1 MYYNM
6 ITVLRL
12 IFIVFL
18 FSNNNV
24 QAKINELFQDIVKF
38 LYEAFERRVGGIY
51 NNRYIDTDLND
62 DELNEFLKI
71 EDDATNKNEK
81 EFVEDDAKEVVEEKP
96 KEQKESK
103 FEDKYLDK
111 FKAFKNEYYFTED
124 EKLSEEQ
131 KYTELLNIF
140 NKEKDKGVKE
150 TSIKLNKIQEIFN
163 KGGQNTP
170 EGIEELT
177 RYYNIE
183 AEYEDDPEDYDLQE
197 LINELSEIRD
207 ETKKE
212 YELFLSMKFSE
223 EETKEAAKQ
232 YVLDKKLAGFMN
244 NYVLESTPQGNVY
257 MRYNSSKKSFEYF
270 SNNTIPYRYL
280 EPVGRKYVLTYFCKP
295 LFIDI
300 DDELKKAQHKR
311 DEDDQLKKEQKEQK
325 EQKQKDDKEKGIN
338 EKDIYAKLKSYN
350 NDPTT
355 AAIMKSK
362 NRQSGSMPLPPQ
374 IQANLPNVNSSV
386 APEKMLLKENANRY
400 TWEGRMSN
408 LSLIKKVEKKH
419 VDKNYEMSFA
429 DFKKMKR

>member
-18 FSNNNV
+18 FSNKRV
-24 QAKINELFQDIVKF
+24 QAKINELLQDLMKILDEV
-38 LYEAFERRVGGIY
+38 FERRIGGIY
-51 NNRYIDTDLND
+51 NNIYIDNDLND

-71 EDDATNKNEK
+71 EDDTTNKNEK
-81 EFVEDDAKEVVEEKP
+81 EFVDDTKDVVEEKP
-96 KEQKESK
+96 KEQKETK
-103 FEDKYLDK
+103 FEDKYLEK

-124 EKLSEEQ
+124 EKLLEEQ

-150 TSIKLNKIQEIFN
+150 TSIKLNKTQEIFN
-163 KGGQNTP
+163 KGGIVTP

-177 RYYNIE
+177 KYYNIE
-183 AEYEDDPEDYDLQE
+183 AEYEDYPEDYDLQE

-212 YELFLSMKFSE
+212 YEDFLNMNFSE
-223 EETKEAAKQ
+223 EETREAAKQ
-232 YVLDKKLAGFMN
+232 HVLDKKLAGFMN

-280 EPVGRKYVLTYFCKP
+280 EPVGRKYVTTYFCKP

-300 DDELKKAQHKR
+300 DDELKKAQQKK
-311 DEDDQLKKEQKEQK
+311 DDDDQLKKEQKEQK

-362 NRQSGSMPLPPQ
+362 NRQSGAMPLPPQ

-429 DFKKMKR
+429 DFKKMQQR

>member
-1 MYYNM
+1 M
-6 ITVLRL
+6 ITTLRL

-18 FSNNNV
+18 FSNKKV
-24 QAKINELFQDIVKF
+24 QAKMSELFKDIVKF
-38 LYEAFERRVGGIY
+38 LDEAFERRVGEIY
-51 NNRYIDTDLND
+51 NNRYVDNDLND
-62 DELNEFLKI
+62 DELNNFLKI
-71 EDDATNKNEK
+71 EDDTTDKNEK
-81 EFVEDDAKEVVEEKP
+81 EFVEDDAKELAENP

-103 FEDKYLDK
+103 FEDKYLEK

-124 EKLSEEQ
+124 ENLLEEQ

-140 NKEKDKGVKE
+140 NKDKEKGLKE
-150 TSIKLNKIQEIFN
+150 TNFKLDKIQPIFD

-170 EGIEELT
+170 EGIEQLT

-183 AEYEDDPEDYDLQE
+183 AEYEDNPEDYDLQE

-212 YELFLSMKFSE
+212 YDEFLSMNFSE
-223 EETKEAAKQ
+223 EHTREAAKQ
-232 YVLDKKLAGFMN
+232 HVLDKKLAGFMN

-300 DDELKKAQHKR
+300 DDELKKAQQKK
-311 DEDDQLKKEQKEQK
+311 DDDDQLKREQKEQK

-350 NDPTT
+350 SDPTT

-362 NRQSGSMPLPPQ
+362 NRQSGAMPLPPQ
-374 IQANLPNVNSSV
+374 IQANLPNVNSST

-400 TWEGRMSN
+400 TWEGRTSN
-408 LSLIKKVEKKH
+408 MLLIKKVEKKH

-429 DFKKMKR
+429 DFKKMQQH